1 MCISYFSVVVIKHY
15 GHGKLQKVVYLNFF
29 NVHNGKDS
37 VKSLSRQKACRLEQ
51 VAESSYLE
59 VQSENRPQR
68 SERRMLTFK
77 AYF

>member
-37 VKSLSRQKACRLEQ
+37 VITQQA
-51 VAESSYLE
+51 AG
-59 VQSENRPQR
+59 
-68 SERRMLTFK
+68 M
-77 AYF
+77 

>member
-1 MCISYFSVVVIKHY
+1 MCISYFSVVIIKHY
-15 GHGKLQKVVYLNFF
+15 EQEKLQKVVYLNFF

-37 VKSLSRQKACRLEQ
+37 VKSLSRQQAWRLES

-59 VQSENRPQR
+59 VQSENRPNR
-68 SERRMLTFK
+68 SERRMLLFK